1 MNKAIGL
8 IEVIGFTNAVIAAD
22 ESLKCAS
29 VELLGVE
36 KVDGGIVTV
45 KLIGDV
51 SAISAAVEAGK
62 NKVINT
68 GHFRAAHV
76 IPRLDPEVL
85 CILQDV
91 QSKVKETK
99 EVKKPKMVEEQ
110 KKVTEDKIIEE
121 VQVIMTE
128 IQSDSIKDKE
138 EIMPEKVSESE
149 IVDLA
154 KETKEVLTEDKYS
167 KLNVKE
173 LRKLAITMRVVKT
186 LKEAKQLKKDELI
199 IKLLNKTK
207 ESK

>member
-138 EIMPEKVSESE
+138 EIIQEKVSE
-149 IVDLA
+149 IVDLE